1 MSLLYNFIFPQDKK
15 LFKYLFFLAFPV
27 ILSNISR
34 VVMGLTD
41 TIMLKDFGSDQ
52 MGGAGYGGMIAWGAI
67 CLGIALRT
75 GTQTLVARRLGQKK
89 YDRCSIA
96 FWNMQLF
103 AFIIGIPIT
112 FLCFTYTNEINAFF
126 LNLLQTDLVSNS
138 DTFKAS
144 ITYGSITFL
153 GTYFMYINFVF
164 QGFYTGIEKTKVH
177 MKATIFSCLINLY
190 LNIGFIYGT
199 TFISNPENNI
209 ILSKLSFLWPSFIF
223 QSAMLGVKGA
233 AIGTLVATICMAIH
247 YAIYLFDKTIIT
259 KYQIFK
265 IRIHLAMLKKQIKLS
280 FPVGIQEF
288 LSMTSLIVFYS
299 ILFKIGTIQNPA
311 GPNYIMA
318 ATHVIF
324 RIMHAA
330 FMPAIGVGQACA
342 TLVGKFLGEKKPD
355 KAESAIKESLRGS
368 AYMMGIVGVIFVCF
382 AQYIV
387 PFFTN
392 ESQAAEIAIKGL
404 RFVGCLQLIDAVCFT
419 LWFALTGAGDTKK
432 PAIVD
437 IISHWVF
444 FVPVSYF
451 LGIYLDWG
459 FWGPWIAFGMHLTFF
474 STYIFIRFR
483 KGKWKK
489 IIV

>member
-153 GTYFMYINFVF
+153 GTYFMYINFVYF
-164 QGFYTGIEKTKVH
+164 Q
-177 MKATIFSCLINLY
+177 CLWNH
-190 LNIGFIYGT
+190 
-199 TFISNPENNI
+199 
-209 ILSKLSFLWPSFIF
+209 ILP
-223 QSAMLGVKGA
+223 
-233 AIGTLVATICMAIH
+233 C
-247 YAIYLFDKTIIT
+247 D
-259 KYQIFK
+259 
-265 IRIHLAMLKKQIKLS
+265 R
-280 FPVGIQEF
+280 
-288 LSMTSLIVFYS
+288 
-299 ILFKIGTIQNPA
+299 
-311 GPNYIMA
+311 
-318 ATHVIF
+318 
-324 RIMHAA
+324 
-330 FMPAIGVGQACA
+330 
-342 TLVGKFLGEKKPD
+342 
-355 KAESAIKESLRGS
+355 
-368 AYMMGIVGVIFVCF
+368 
-382 AQYIV
+382 
-387 PFFTN
+387 
-392 ESQAAEIAIKGL
+392 
-404 RFVGCLQLIDAVCFT
+404 
-419 LWFALTGAGDTKK
+419 
-432 PAIVD
+432 
-437 IISHWVF
+437 
-444 FVPVSYF
+444 
-451 LGIYLDWG
+451 
-459 FWGPWIAFGMHLTFF
+459 
-474 STYIFIRFR
+474 
-483 KGKWKK
+483 
-489 IIV
+489 